1 MLESADYEGDTGPHR
16 LFGLRQARARRQD
29 SRAGPYRGGPRQ
41 RAPHPGLRR
50 GHPRSSDRRPHRGHH
65 PARHGRR
72 RERGH
77 GAPSR
82 ASGPDRGRQAP
93 PEILYPL
100 RGRPRPRRALAPH
113 NGPYRRAGL
122 PTDVLGTGFYDR
134 DPREVAVDLLG
145 CTLVHETPEGR
156 ASGVIVETEAYRPE
170 DPACHAYSAPT
181 MRNRNIFA
189 GPGIAYVYVS
199 YGIHHLLNVVCEEE
213 GVGSAVLIR
222 ALRPVEGTGLMQSR
236 RGRQK
241 DLCSGPGRLTQ
252 ALGVGIELDGV
263 NLTDGPLGIQSGL
276 EPEEEIGAT
285 TRIGISRGVDL
296 PWRYLLL
303 GERNVS
309 VRPKAISARGL
320 RRGRSPAEGPGGGDF
335 WGRRSPPPGPHGG

>member
-1 MLESADYEGDTGPHR
+1 
-16 LFGLRQARARRQD
+16 
-29 SRAGPYRGGPRQ
+29 
-41 RAPHPGLRR
+41 
-50 GHPRSSDRRPHRGHH
+50 
-65 PARHGRR
+65 
-72 RERGH
+72 
-77 GAPSR
+77 
-82 ASGPDRGRQAP
+82 
-93 PEILYPL
+93 
-100 RGRPRPRRALAPH
+100 
-113 NGPYRRAGL
+113 
-122 PTDVLGTGFYDR
+122 
-134 DPREVAVDLLG
+134 
-145 CTLVHETPEGR
+145 
-156 ASGVIVETEAYRPE
+156 
-170 DPACHAYSAPT
+170 

-276 EPEEEIGAT
+276 EPEEEIVAT

-303 GERNVS
+303 GEKNVS
-309 VRPKAISARGL
+309 VRPKAISGRGL
-320 RRGRSPAEGPGGGDF
+320 RRGRSPA
-335 WGRRSPPPGPHGG
+335 